1 MVKAAKPM
9 ALYNRFSAQLNKFM
23 VQIILNQ
30 NFYMKRKQDKNIFK
44 SLLYSL
50 GRVPWQIY
58 ALAISI
64 KLIYKYF

>member
-50 GRVPWQIY
+50 GRVPW
-58 ALAISI
+58 
-64 KLIYKYF
+64 